1 MKQLL
6 ITSITILTILCAM
19 NAFSDLNQQTMLK
32 VTIAVQGMMKS
43 KSGAT

>member
-1 MKQLL
+1 
-6 ITSITILTILCAM
+6 M
-19 NAFSDLNQQTMLK
+19 NAFSDLNQQTMSK